1 MCSKKELQKTGK
13 NMETA
18 KGRVL
23 SACARLPQ
31 KGQNRTQTGGTPK
44 NYLCAYCFMK
54 SMKYES
60 LVGMQPGSYYAAG
73 H

>member
-1 MCSKKELQKTGK
+1 MGK

-18 KGRVL
+18 KERVL
-23 SACARLPQ
+23 SAYPRLP
-31 KGQNRTQTGGTPK
+31 KGGKIERKQEVLLKITFA
-44 NYLCAYCFMK
+44 AYCFMK